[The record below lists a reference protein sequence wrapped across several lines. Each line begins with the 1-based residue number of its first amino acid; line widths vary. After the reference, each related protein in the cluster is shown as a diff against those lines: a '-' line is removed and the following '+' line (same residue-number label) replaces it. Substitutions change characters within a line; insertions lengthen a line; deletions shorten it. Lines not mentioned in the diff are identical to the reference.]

1 MTPGDRISPSVLAYG
16 PPNSTIGIPTMSNAR
31 PSARQLQAFYGA
43 LQQAAASSANIAS
56 LSELAARRDAYL
68 ASLR

>member
-1 MTPGDRISPSVLAYG
+1 MT
-16 PPNSTIGIPTMSNAR
+16 NAR

-43 LQQAAASSANIAS
+43 LQQAANSSASIPS

-68 ASLR
+68 SSLR